1 MEYFVL
7 CWETQHCSTRI
18 WGLLLRR
25 KLSLKNK
32 ILEFNTKVASQG
44 SFSLI
49 RDARMCSG
57 KNGHV
62 QDSSKDTLRR
72 ELAGACQQ
80 YLLWLAQPSG
90 GRVKALTSTVDQQY
104 STVGVQLHPKQDLSW
119 KFVLTVFVT
128 EKSTKAP
135 CVHSLWEEFPKSCA
149 SILQNSVQLGS
160 GMEC

>member
-1 MEYFVL
+1 MEHFIL

-25 KLSLKNK
+25 KLSWKNK

-44 SFSLI
+44 SFSFI

-57 KNGHV
+57 KTGHV

-72 ELAGACQQ
+72 ELAGVGQQ

-90 GRVKALTSTVDQQY
+90 GRVKALTSRVDQQY
-104 STVGVQLHPKQDLSW
+104 STVRVQSHPKQDFSW
-119 KFVLTVFVT
+119 KVCYSIYNR
-128 EKSTKAP
+128 EKQTKAP

-160 GMEC
+160 GMGC